1 MALPDDSGYTI
12 PQFAL
17 PQVGPDSGVPWDAA
31 ELAEGMNVYTGLV
44 ENSCHVFS
52 GDVAAVY
59 YAAKFAIDGD
69 GGGANLEDDPAF
81 QADTSLHDADDKPL
95 NSRRYPF
102 IVLPLPPRNSNEDS
116 LDNHGVALGDLGV
129 CIHKNG
135 KVVPVLY
142 ADKGPRQ
149 KIGEGSM
156 LAASQLGINPDPNIG
171 GIDPSEI
178 PPGIVH
184 VVFPGSNDV
193 TGRKTNRTAEDV
205 GRDAVELFD
214 RFRGKG

>member
-1 MALPDDSGYTI
+1 MALPEDSDYTI

-17 PQVGPDSGVPWDAA
+17 PNVGPDSGVPWDNAA
-31 ELAEGMNVYTGLV
+31 LAAGMNIYNGLV
-44 ENSCHVFS
+44 KNSCHVFS
-52 GDVAAVY
+52 GDVEAVY

-69 GGGANLEDDPAF
+69 GGGANLEADPAF
-81 QADTSLHDADDKPL
+81 QADTSLHDAADKPL

-102 IVLPLPPRNSNEDS
+102 IVLPLPPKDSSVDS
-116 LDNHGVALGDLGV
+116 LDNHGVSLGDLGV
-129 CIHKNG
+129 CIYKNG
-135 KVVPVLY
+135 KVVAVLY
-142 ADKGPRQ
+142 GDKGPRQ

-193 TGRKTNRTAEDV
+193 TGTKTNRSADDV
-205 GRDAVELFD
+205 VSDALALFD
-214 RFRGKG
+214 RFRGKE

>member
-1 MALPDDSGYTI
+1 MALPEDSGYTI

-17 PQVGPDSGVPWDAA
+17 PNVGPDSGVPWDNAA
-31 ELAEGMNVYTGLV
+31 LEAGMNVYSGLV
-44 ENSCHVFS
+44 KNSCHVFS
-52 GDVAAVY
+52 GDIAAVY

-69 GGGANLEDDPAF
+69 GGGANLEADPAF
-81 QADTSLHDADDKPL
+81 QADTSLHDAANKPL

-102 IVLPLPPRNSNEDS
+102 IVLPLPPKDSSVDS
-116 LDNHGVALGDLGV
+116 LDNHGVLLGDLGV
-129 CIHKNG
+129 CIYKNG
-135 KVVPVLY
+135 DVVPVLY
-142 ADKGPRQ
+142 GDKGPRL

-193 TGRKTNRTAEDV
+193 TGRKTNRAADDV
-205 GRDAVELFD
+205 VTDALALFD
-214 RFRGKG
+214 RFRGKA